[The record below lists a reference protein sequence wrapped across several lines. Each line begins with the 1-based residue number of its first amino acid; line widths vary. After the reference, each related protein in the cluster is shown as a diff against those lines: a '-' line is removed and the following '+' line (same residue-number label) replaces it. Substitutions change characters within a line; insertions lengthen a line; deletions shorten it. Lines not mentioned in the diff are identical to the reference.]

1 MIMPKFNNKAMH
13 RINQRFSLRKISI
26 GLVSVLL
33 GTTIYL
39 SQTTNTAQAET
50 ITDPKTTQTDA
61 PQTTDTETN
70 QAKIATD
77 NSNTDNSAVISSFK
91 LDQPQT
97 VTNKVAQADPVI
109 NKTESSKT
117 ADTNQVNANNTQ
129 NNKLKSDP
137 ETPSDYTATWNN
149 VQIDYNHAT
158 QTLKVHGGKMTDPK
172 SLAGNAK
179 YTDQIK
185 QIDIID
191 KITLSGDAINMFGD
205 LPNLTT
211 ITGLENL
218 DTKYVTSMKSMFAND
233 PKLTSLDLS
242 SWDTSSCLSM
252 SSMFKQDS
260 SLTSL
265 NLKGFNTSKTEFMQ
279 NMFQETSKLAAIDVS
294 SFDTSSVKD
303 MSYMFADM
311 SNLSTLNL
319 ANFTVD
325 NVEFFMHTFNNDTAL
340 TSLDLSNF
348 VTSSATDF
356 SYMFN
361 NCANLTS
368 LNLANFDTSKAIYL
382 NDMFNNVA
390 KLTELDLSHFDVGNA
405 KTLSNMFKSMTGLTK
420 ITLTGWNPS
429 NALYFSHM
437 FEGNNQLTNLDLSS
451 FVTDNAKDLSY
462 MFNGCTNLQSLK
474 LDQFKTENVLYF
486 NNMFM
491 DDQSLTALDLT
502 SFKTDNAVSMNDMF
516 HNCFKLATLQMPHFN
531 TSKVQYFGY
540 MFNSARALTNLDLH
554 GFDMSNSLDQSAM
567 LQGLNNLAVL
577 ILGTKTKLINTG
589 LDTPH
594 DWMRV
599 QGGTID
605 KPLGKRAYTNHALI
619 NNYQGATD
627 ADTYVKA
634 IGQANQVTVQ
644 YWDFDSDKLLMQES
658 VTCYPGLISDY
669 DAAFNKN
676 MTDLISKNY
685 LYSAKDTTLPFAD
698 GNHDIQAPDSN
709 QATNYFIGLRHKQA
723 EFGYGEKNPYTDQTE
738 DENLKKTI
746 VQTVEFKNTPEPIKS
761 KQAEV
766 SFTRK
771 GIVDLVTG
779 KTTYTDWDQTTK
791 TFAAVKV
798 PSINGYLADKSSIKE
813 TTVTADSADLNEVV
827 AYQPA
832 GKIICVDS
840 QGKALNKEQSYTTDP
855 NDATKILL
863 EQTVPEIA
871 GYTAANKT
879 IKPTDPK
886 KDTTVTFYQNNLTTI
901 HFVDQEQNNEEIA
914 QALTTSGA
922 LGTVLPKPKE
932 VAAVLAN
939 LAKSGYELVTDPFNT
954 NPLAQE
960 GKQDLYYIFKHAQN
974 AITDTKT
981 QKYIVH
987 FVDANGQEL
996 SAPVS
1001 QDITFTRTG
1010 QKDAITNKIVW
1021 GTWQAQ
1027 TKAQAVDVPVVTGY
1041 IAQIKTVPETEITQD
1056 IDTNVNVTYSKLG
1069 NFIPVDSQG
1078 QEIVNYQKQYQN
1090 DPTDPTKIASEQ
1102 KLPKIPGYTLKEA
1115 VTPPDPTKDT
1125 KVIYLADNVTQ
1136 IHFIDQ
1142 DNQNQAIPNVDPIT
1156 INNTKIGQ
1164 ALIEPKTIADIIK
1177 KLHNQG
1183 YDLVTNPFSDRPVAQ
1198 AGKQDL
1204 NYVFKHQQETIT
1216 DTQTQ
1221 KLITHFID
1229 TSQPDENGF
1238 DGYREL
1244 TQPDVQ
1250 EVKFTR
1256 VGLKDRV
1263 TGAITWTSEF
1273 PTSVLAQ
1280 SGKAPIVNG
1289 YFAEVAQIVNKQVF
1303 LGKDTESSIR
1313 YQRTGRI
1320 IPVDENGKEIPL
1332 TQEYYY
1338 TSGPDDAT
1346 QVPIKQTVPDIT
1358 GYTTKDKIITISDPT
1373 DPTKSTKVV
1382 YTKKQDPTPVVP
1394 KPPVNNPGIPVTVE
1408 TNELEVIV
1416 HDQDSKQDLSQY
1428 HWRSGK
1434 VNAGDKVAY
1443 DWTKIKQ
1450 DLINHGY
1457 EIVNEPVIPSSYQA
1471 GKQQIIIQVKHQ
1483 IVTVSSQKPQ
1493 ISDTKI
1499 NQGTAVWPDL
1509 NNYQHDRQLVVNF
1522 VSQKNKILA
1531 PAKAQTITFGR
1542 ELKIDAV
1549 TGKILNPDAAWQ
1561 PLKSAYQ
1568 AVKVPRVQHYRVLK
1582 QTANGIKL
1590 QNGFYPSQK
1599 AIDKDLD
1606 DNVVYVLNHTNK
1618 YRVNSTK
1625 PHATNGQKPIKPTNQ
1640 IEHGQIT
1647 NISQTNG
1654 ISQTNNLN
1662 HAKQLTDE
1670 KTTTEKAA
1678 VEKSSVLPQTG
1689 SSSQSLALAALG
1701 ASLLLIAIGFSQ
1713 NKKQDN

>member
-1 MIMPKFNNKAMH
+1 MIMPKFNNKFAH

-39 SQTTNTAQAET
+39 SQTTNTAHAET
-50 ITDPKTTQTDA
+50 ITDPAVTQTDSQ
-61 PQTTDTETN
+61 QTTDTETN
-70 QAKIATD
+70 QAKTATD
-77 NSNTDNSAVISSFK
+77 NSAAISSFK

-97 VTNKVAQADPVI
+97 ATNKTAPADTVNNAP
-109 NKTESSKT
+109 ESSKT
-117 ADTNQVNANNTQ
+117 ADTNQVATNNNQ

-137 ETPSDYTATWNN
+137 ETPSDYTDTWNN
-149 VQIDYNHAT
+149 VQIDYNNAT
-158 QTLKVHGGKMTDPK
+158 QTLKVHGGKMSDPK
-172 SLAGNAK
+172 PLAGNAK

-279 NMFQETSKLAAIDVS
+279 NMFQGTGQLGEIDVS
-294 SFDTSSVKD
+294 SFDTSRVKD

-311 SNLSTLNL
+311 SNLSALNL

-368 LNLANFDTSKAIYL
+368 LNLANFDTSKAVYL

-405 KTLSNMFKSMTGLTK
+405 KTLSNMFKNMTGLTK

-429 NALYFSHM
+429 NALYFTHM
-437 FEGNNQLTNLDLSS
+437 FEGDNQLTSLDLSS

-474 LDQFKTENVLYF
+474 LDHFNTENVLYF

-491 DDQSLTALDLT
+491 DDQSLTDLDLT

-516 HNCFKLATLQMPHFN
+516 HNCFKLKTLQIPNFN
-531 TSKVQYFGY
+531 TGNVQYFGY
-540 MFNSARALTNLDLH
+540 MFNSARALTSLDLH

-567 LQGLNNLAVL
+567 LQGLNNLDVL
-577 ILGTKTKLINTG
+577 ILGTKTKLANTG

-599 QGGTID
+599 QGGTIT
-605 KPLGKRAYTNHALI
+605 KPLGKRVYTNTALV

-634 IGQANQVTVQ
+634 VGQAYQVTVQ
-644 YWDFDSDKLLMQES
+644 YWDFDNDQLLMQES

-669 DAAFNKN
+669 DVAFNKN
-676 MTDLISKNY
+676 ITDLTNKNY

-698 GNHDIQAPDSN
+698 GSHDIQAPDSN
-709 QATNYFIGLRHKQA
+709 QTTNYLIGFRHKQA

-746 VQTVEFKNTPEPIKS
+746 VQTVEFKNTPAEIKPN
-761 KQAEV
+761 KAEV

-779 KTTYTDWDQTTK
+779 KTTYTEWDQTTK
-791 TFAAVKV
+791 TLAAVKA
-798 PSINGYLADKSSIKE
+798 PSINGYLADKSGIKE
-813 TTVTADSADLNEVV
+813 TAVTADSADLNEVV
-827 AYQPA
+827 TYQPA

-840 QGKALNKEQSYTTDP
+840 QGKTLNKEQSYLTDP
-855 NDATKILL
+855 DDATKILS

-871 GYTAANKT
+871 GYTVADKT
-879 IKPTDPK
+879 VKPVDPK

-901 HFVDQEQNNEEIA
+901 HFVDQEKREIA
-914 QALTTSGA
+914 KALTTSGT

-932 VAAVLAN
+932 VTQILAD
-939 LAKSGYELVTDPFNT
+939 LAKNGYELVTDPFNT
-954 NPLAQE
+954 NPVTQE
-960 GKQDLYYIFKHAQN
+960 GNQDLYYIFKHAQK
-974 AITDTKT
+974 AVTDTKT

-1010 QKDAITNKIVW
+1010 QKDAITNEIVW
-1021 GTWQAQ
+1021 ENWQAQ
-1027 TKAQAVDVPVVTGY
+1027 TKAQAVAVPIINGY
-1041 IAQIKTVPETEITQD
+1041 ISQIKNVPETEIIQD
-1056 IDTNVNVTYSKLG
+1056 ADTNVNVTYSKLG
-1069 NFIPVDSQG
+1069 SFIPVDENG
-1078 QEIVNYQKQYQN
+1078 QEIANQQKQYQN
-1090 DPTDPTKIASEQ
+1090 DASDPTKIAAEQ
-1102 KLPKIPGYTLKEA
+1102 KLPEIPGYTLKEA
-1115 VTPPDPTKDT
+1115 VTPQDPTKDT
-1125 KVIYLADNVTQ
+1125 KVVYLADNVTQ

-1142 DNQNQAIPNVDPIT
+1142 DNQNQAIPDVDPVT

-1164 ALIEPKTIADIIK
+1164 ALTEPETIADVIK

-1183 YDLVTNPFSDRPVAQ
+1183 YDLVTNPFSDHPVAQ

-1204 NYVFKHQQETIT
+1204 NYVFKHQQETVT

-1244 TQPDVQ
+1244 AQPDVQ

-1256 VGLKDRV
+1256 AGLKDVV
-1263 TGAITWTSEF
+1263 TGAVTWTSEF
-1273 PTSVLAQ
+1273 PTSVVAQ

-1289 YFAEVAQIVNKQVF
+1289 YFADVAQVIDKQVF
-1303 LGKDTESSIR
+1303 LGKDTENSIR

-1332 TQEYYY
+1332 KQEYYY

-1346 QVPIKQTVPDIT
+1346 QVPIKQNTPDIA
-1358 GYTTKDKIITISDPT
+1358 GYTTKDKTVTISDPT

-1382 YTKKQDPTPVVP
+1382 YTKNPDPTPVVP

-1428 HWRSGK
+1428 HWQSGK
-1434 VNAGDKVAY
+1434 VNEGDKVTY

-1471 GKQQIIIQVKHQ
+1471 GKQQIVIQVKHQ
-1483 IVTVSSQKPQ
+1483 IVTVSPQKPQ
-1493 ISDTKI
+1493 ISGNKI

-1509 NNYQHDRQLVVNF
+1509 NNYQHDRQLVINF

-1542 ELKIDAV
+1542 ELQIDAV
-1549 TGKILNPDAAWQ
+1549 TGEILNPDAAWQ
-1561 PLKSAYQ
+1561 PLKPAYQ
-1568 AVKVPRVQHYRVLK
+1568 AVKVPKIKGYYALNI
-1582 QTANGIKL
+1582 TANGIKL
-1590 QNGFYPSQK
+1590 QNGFYPSQS
-1599 AIDKDLD
+1599 AIDQDLD
-1606 DNVVYVLNHTNK
+1606 DNVIYVLHYTNK
-1618 YRVNSTK
+1618 YPVDTAKPNTANS
-1625 PHATNGQKPIKPTNQ
+1625 QKPINQ
-1640 IEHGQIT
+1640 AKHGQT
-1647 NISQTNG
+1647 VNISQTNS

-1662 HAKQLTDE
+1662 HAKQLIGE
-1670 KTTTEKAA
+1670 KTTTEKTA
-1678 VEKSSVLPQTG
+1678 VKKSSILPQTG

-1713 NKKQDN
+1713 DKKQDN

>member
-1 MIMPKFNNKAMH
+1 MIMPKFNNKFAH

-39 SQTTNTAQAET
+39 SQTTNTAHAET
-50 ITDPKTTQTDA
+50 ITDPAVTQTDSQ
-61 PQTTDTETN
+61 QTTDTETN
-70 QAKIATD
+70 QAKTATD
-77 NSNTDNSAVISSFK
+77 NSAAISSFK

-97 VTNKVAQADPVI
+97 ATNKTAPADTVNNAP
-109 NKTESSKT
+109 ESSKT
-117 ADTNQVNANNTQ
+117 ADTNQVATNNNQ

-137 ETPSDYTATWNN
+137 ETPSDYTDTWNN
-149 VQIDYNHAT
+149 VQIDYNNAT
-158 QTLKVHGGKMTDPK
+158 QTLKVHGGKMSDPK
-172 SLAGNAK
+172 PLAGNAK

-279 NMFQETSKLAAIDVS
+279 NMFQGTGQLGEIDVS
-294 SFDTSSVKD
+294 SFDTSRVKD

-311 SNLSTLNL
+311 SNLSALNL

-368 LNLANFDTSKAIYL
+368 LNLANFDTSKAVYL

-405 KTLSNMFKSMTGLTK
+405 KTLSNMFKNMTGLTK

-429 NALYFSHM
+429 NALYFTHM
-437 FEGNNQLTNLDLSS
+437 FEGDNQLTSLDLSS

-474 LDQFKTENVLYF
+474 LDHFNTENVLYF

-491 DDQSLTALDLT
+491 DDQSLTDLDLT

-516 HNCFKLATLQMPHFN
+516 HNCFKLKTLQIPNFN
-531 TSKVQYFGY
+531 TGNVQYFGY
-540 MFNSARALTNLDLH
+540 MFNSARALTSLDLH

-567 LQGLNNLAVL
+567 LQGLNNLDVL
-577 ILGTKTKLINTG
+577 ILGTKTKLANTG

-599 QGGTID
+599 QGGTIT
-605 KPLGKRAYTNHALI
+605 KPLGKRVYTNTALV

-634 IGQANQVTVQ
+634 VGQAYQVTVQ
-644 YWDFDSDKLLMQES
+644 YWDFDNDQLLMQES

-669 DAAFNKN
+669 DVAFNKN
-676 MTDLISKNY
+676 ITDLTNKNY

-698 GNHDIQAPDSN
+698 GSHDIQAPDSN
-709 QATNYFIGLRHKQA
+709 QTTNYLIGFRHKQA

-746 VQTVEFKNTPEPIKS
+746 VQTVEFKNTPAEIKPN
-761 KQAEV
+761 KAEV

-779 KTTYTDWDQTTK
+779 KTTYTEWDQTTK
-791 TFAAVKV
+791 TFAAVKA
-798 PSINGYLADKSSIKE
+798 PSVNGYLADKSGIKE
-813 TTVTADSADLNEVV
+813 TAVTADSADLNEVV
-827 AYQPA
+827 TYQPA

-840 QGKALNKEQSYTTDP
+840 QGKTLNKEQSYLTDP
-855 NDATKILL
+855 DDATKILS

-879 IKPTDPK
+879 VKPVDPQ

-901 HFVDQEQNNEEIA
+901 HFVDQEKREIA
-914 QALTTSGA
+914 KALTTSSA
-922 LGTVLPKPKE
+922 LGKALPKPKE
-932 VAAVLAN
+932 VAQVLAD
-939 LAKSGYELVTDPFNT
+939 LAKNGYELVTDPFNT
-954 NPLAQE
+954 NPVAQE
-960 GKQDLYYIFKHAQN
+960 GNQDLYYIFKHAQS
-974 AITDTKT
+974 AVTDTKT

-987 FVDANGQEL
+987 FVDSNGQEL

-1010 QKDAITNKIVW
+1010 QKDAITNEIVW

-1027 TKAQAVDVPVVTGY
+1027 TKAQAVNVPVVTGY
-1041 IAQIKTVPETEITQD
+1041 ISQIKTVPETTITQD
-1056 IDTNVNVTYSKLG
+1056 TDTNVNVAYSKLG
-1069 NFIPVDSQG
+1069 NFIPVDENG
-1078 QEIVNYQKQYQN
+1078 QEIANQQKQYQN
-1090 DPTDPTKIASEQ
+1090 DATDPTKIATKQ
-1102 KLPKIPGYTLKEA
+1102 KLPEIPGYTLKEA
-1115 VTPPDPTKDT
+1115 VTPQDPTKDT
-1125 KVIYLADNVTQ
+1125 KVVYLADNVTQ

-1142 DNQNQAIPNVDPIT
+1142 DNQNQAIPDVDPVT
-1156 INNTKIGQ
+1156 LNNTKIGQ
-1164 ALIEPKTIADIIK
+1164 ALTEPETIADVIK

-1183 YDLVTNPFSDRPVAQ
+1183 YDLVTNPFSDHPVAQ

-1204 NYVFKHQQETIT
+1204 NYVFKHQQETVT

-1244 TQPDVQ
+1244 AQPDVQ

-1256 VGLKDRV
+1256 AGLKDVV
-1263 TGAITWTSEF
+1263 TGEITWTSEF
-1273 PTSVLAQ
+1273 PTSVVAQ

-1289 YFAEVAQIVNKQVF
+1289 YFADVAQSIDKQVF
-1303 LGKDTESSIR
+1303 LGKDTENSIR

-1332 TQEYYY
+1332 KQEYYY

-1346 QVPIKQTVPDIT
+1346 QVPIKQNTPDIA
-1358 GYTTKDKIITISDPT
+1358 GYTTKDKTVTISDPT

-1382 YTKKQDPTPVVP
+1382 YTKNPDPTPVVP

-1408 TNELEVIV
+1408 TNELKVIV

-1428 HWRSGK
+1428 HWQSGK
-1434 VNAGDKVAY
+1434 VNEGDKVTY

-1471 GKQQIIIQVKHQ
+1471 GKQQIVIQVKHQ
-1483 IVTVSSQKPQ
+1483 IVTVSPQKPQ
-1493 ISDTKI
+1493 ISGNKI

-1509 NNYQHDRQLVVNF
+1509 NNYQHDRQLVINF
-1522 VSQKNKILA
+1522 ISQKNKILA

-1542 ELKIDAV
+1542 ELQIDAV

-1561 PLKSAYQ
+1561 PLKPAYQ
-1568 AVKVPRVQHYRVLK
+1568 AVKVPKINGYRVLST
-1582 QTANGIKL
+1582 TANGIKL

-1599 AIDKDLD
+1599 AIDQDLD
-1606 DNVVYVLNHTNK
+1606 DNVIYVLNDTDKHQIDTE
-1618 YRVNSTK
+1618 K
-1625 PHATNGQKPIKPTNQ
+1625 PHAANGQKPASQ
-1640 IEHGQIT
+1640 AEHGQVT
-1647 NISQTNG
+1647 NISH
-1654 ISQTNNLN
+1654 TNNFKQT
-1662 HAKQLTDE
+1662 KQLSSQKTNAE
-1670 KTTTEKAA
+1670 KTA
-1678 VEKSSVLPQTG
+1678 VKKSSMLPQTG